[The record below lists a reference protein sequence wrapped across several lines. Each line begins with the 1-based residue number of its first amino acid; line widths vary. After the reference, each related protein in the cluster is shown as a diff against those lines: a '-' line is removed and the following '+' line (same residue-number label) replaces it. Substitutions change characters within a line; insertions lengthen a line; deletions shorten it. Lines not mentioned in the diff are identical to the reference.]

1 MSTSNKVFQ
10 VLVTSGNQAILA
22 KGSKIETLKPGQ
34 LGFFDADTNLAI
46 DGTETPTPAS
56 FYIAQGLGSGATATD
71 IRTSAGQEIQTRN
84 IKNFTL
90 NKNTA
95 GTPTIIDITGI
106 KANCGENYSLK
117 IEARSLAIFNI
128 YGFRPFFQTYAVQTS
143 CCEGCEPCPSGNK
156 AELAGKLVKK
166 VNSDPAAFV
175 TATLLVDGA
184 PVASTNTDINAF
196 IANPAN
202 KDKAVGI
209 RITSKANANYNV
221 NGAYTPIQ
229 GFDGAAISAFL
240 GSGFDCNGTVTLV
253 QAGTMAEGLGHFI
266 REKEYVAGGYN
277 GNPGIYRTSGQFNES
292 YPEPTLL
299 AQEGT
304 KYDQINLVYD
314 HHSKSGWL
322 DYLNDM
328 NTLIAVPVA
337 DTVTSAAIL
346 GVLSKLGASV
356 GMRTLTGAEAETS
369 NT

>member
-10 VLVTSGNQAILA
+10 VLVTSGNQAVLA
-22 KGSKIETLKPGQ
+22 KGSKLDTLKPGQ
-34 LGFFDADTNLAI
+34 LGFFDANTNLAI
-46 DGTETPTPAS
+46 DGTETPTAAS
-56 FYIAQGLGSGATATD
+56 FYIAQGLGSGATASD
-71 IRTSAGQEIQTRN
+71 MRFSAGQDIQTRS

-106 KANCGENYSLK
+106 TANCGEDYSLK

-128 YGFRPFFQTYAVQTS
+128 YGFRPFFQTYSVQTS
-143 CCEGCEPCPSGNK
+143 CCKGCEPCPSGNK
-156 AELAGKLVKK
+156 AELAGLLVNK
-166 VNSDPAAFV
+166 VNADKEAFV
-175 TATLLVDGA
+175 TAGLLVNGA
-184 PVASTNTDINAF
+184 PVPSTKTDVKAF

-202 KDKAVGI
+202 ANANVGI

-229 GFDGAAISAFL
+229 GFDGAAVSAFL

-277 GNPGIYRTSGQFNES
+277 GNPGIYRTSGMFNES

-322 DYLNDM
+322 DYLNDL
-328 NTLIAVPVA
+328 NTLIAVPVT
-337 DTVTSAAIL
+337 DTVTSAAVL

-356 GMRTLTGAEAETS
+356 GMKTLTGAEAETS